1 MSIRN
6 ALHNLFNRNA
16 VVQINELPTIVYTKN
31 EWQALVAERAYYI
44 HLEHPDNTEEEN
56 WRRAEIMFEIINK
69 NKV

>member
-56 WRRAEIMFEIINK
+56 WRRAEIIQKILY
-69 NKV
+69 